1 MIGNGS
7 APSNDAVTAV
17 FELTPDGEEWL
28 TIHVA
33 GDTDTRRRPATA
45 KDRERFR
52 ADWEWFRAG
61 HHGPRGTPL
70 ESWPEVGSDLAAELR
85 YRHVFTVEQLAAC
98 SPLAVPNGYS
108 LTRKA
113 REWLSSKAENAAVR
127 ELEVRDG
134 EIDALRRLVREQGEQ
149 IAQLLAARKDT

>member
-1 MIGNGS
+1 MIGSGGTQ
-7 APSNDAVTAV
+7 SNDAVTAV
-17 FELTPDGEEWL
+17 FELAPGGEEML

-52 ADWEWFRAG
+52 ADWEWFRGG
-61 HHGPRGTPL
+61 HRGPRGTPL
-70 ESWPEVGSDLAAELR
+70 EAWPDMSPELAADLR
-85 YRHVFTVEQLAAC
+85 HRHVLTVEALAAC
-98 SPLAVPNGYS
+98 SPQAVPNGYT

-113 REWLSSKAENAAVR
+113 REWLTSKVEDAAAR

-149 IAQLLAARKDT
+149 IAQLLAARKDK